1 MQLAAVSFQR
11 KRTFNTHFVST
22 EPQPIAS
29 SPQLTA
35 TRKSRDLTRFAM
47 VVGALLLFNFVGQ
60 RLFFRLDLTEEK
72 RYTMSDATKQL
83 LENLKEPVTV
93 TVYLDGDFPPAFRRL
108 QQAVRETL
116 NEMQVYGGANL
127 HYVFVDPSAASTE
140 KARNEYYATLLKK
153 GLRPTNLGANENG
166 KRVEKI
172 IFPWATVAAGGKEQP
187 VLLLRGNQAAP
198 SDVRLNQSI
207 EGLEYELASAIR
219 KLSPGQRKR
228 IGVLEGHGELSNAEA
243 GDIIGSLQQ
252 YYDVFRVDLTKA
264 RPQDL
269 SSLSAIIVAKPAT
282 AYTEPEKFK
291 LDRFI
296 TQGGNAL
303 FFVDAMRVNL
313 DSANRG
319 GMLSFPLP
327 LNLDDLLFK
336 YGVRINPDL
345 MLDLNSGVIPLVTG
359 TLGEK
364 PKVEPM
370 PWQFYP
376 LINNFSQHPITR
388 NLDAVYTKFVSSLD
402 TVKATGIR
410 KTPLMFTSR
419 YTRVLPSPVPVNLND
434 ARLEPDQKLYKQ
446 RFMPVAYL
454 LEGQFKSLYANRA
467 EPGTTQ
473 FQPAQSAQAR
483 PSKVLVLSDGDF
495 IRSELDPKTG
505 RPFRLGFDR
514 MANTEFANRE
524 LVLNAV
530 DYMLDESGLIAV
542 RGKQITL
549 RPLDKLKVAE
559 QRSRWQALNLVVP
572 LALLGVFGAVRAWR
586 RKQRYASF

>member
-1 MQLAAVSFQR
+1 MASPAPEPTTPVTTR
-11 KRTFNTHFVST
+11 KR
-22 EPQPIAS
+22 
-29 SPQLTA
+29 
-35 TRKSRDLTRFAM
+35 RDLTRFG
-47 VVGALLLFNFVGQ
+47 VALLGLLLLNFLGGLF
-60 RLFFRLDLTEEK
+60 FFRLDLTEEK
-72 RYTMSDATKQL
+72 RYTMSGATKQL
-83 LENLKEPVTV
+83 LENLKQPVTV

-108 QQAVRETL
+108 QQSVRETL

-127 HYVFVDPSAASTE
+127 HYVFVDPSAAGTE

-172 IFPWATVAAGGKEQP
+172 IFPWATVAAGGKEQQ

-219 KLSPGQRKR
+219 KLNPGQRKR
-228 IGVLEGHGELSNAEA
+228 IGVLEGHGELSNLEA
-243 GDIIGSLQQ
+243 GDLIGSLQQ
-252 YYDVFRVDLTKA
+252 YYDVFRVNLNQA

-269 SSLSAIIVAKPAT
+269 KTLSAIIVAKPAT
-282 AYTEPEKFK
+282 AYSEPEKFK
-291 LDRFI
+291 LDQFI

-319 GMLSFPLP
+319 GMLSFPLQ

-336 YGVRINPDL
+336 YGVRVNPDL
-345 MLDLNSGVIPLVTG
+345 LLDLNSGVIPLVTG
-359 TLGEK
+359 SLGDK

-376 LINNFSQHPITR
+376 LINNFSQHPVTR
-388 NLDAVYTKFVSSLD
+388 NLDAVYTKFVSSVD
-402 TVKATGIR
+402 TVKAVGIR
-410 KTPLMFTSR
+410 KTPLLFTSR
-419 YTRVLPSPVPVNLND
+419 YSRVLPSPVPVNLND
-434 ARLEPDQKLYKQ
+434 ARLEPNPKLYTSQFK
-446 RFMPVAYL
+446 PVGYL
-454 LEGQFKSLYANRA
+454 LEGQFRSLFANRA
-467 EPGTTQ
+467 EPGTTR
-473 FQPAQSAQAR
+473 FQPATSPQAR
-483 PSKVLVLSDGDF
+483 PAKVLVISDGDF
-495 IRSELDPKTG
+495 VRNEVDPKTG

-514 MANTEFANRE
+514 LANTEFANRE

-549 RPLDKLKVAE
+549 RPLDKLRAIAE
-559 QRSRWQALNLVVP
+559 RRQWQLLNLVAP
-572 LALLGVFGAVRAWR
+572 LVLLGLFGLVRTWR
-586 RKQRYASF
+586 RKRRYASF